1 MLAKAD
7 TATIFNPGEMAE
19 GAPAELQHWGKM
31 AGRWSTTE
39 EGLKPD
45 GLGWQ
50 ASTGAD
56 WDFFWAFDGWGI
68 QDNYTSPPVS
78 EPLEDESS
86 RQRGINLRIYNPLEK
101 KWVLTWLTTASKK
114 PMNLTAAS
122 NDTEIV
128 MLRDDKDPKGNY
140 SRIKFFDITDN
151 TFEWKLE
158 WSADRESWREV
169 YRIHGTRK
177 PK

>member
-1 MLAKAD
+1 L
-7 TATIFNPGEMAE
+7 
-19 GAPAELQHWGKM
+19 
-31 AGRWSTTE
+31 S
-39 EGLKPD
+39 
-45 GLGWQ
+45 
-50 ASTGAD
+50 
-56 WDFFWAFDGWGI
+56 
-68 QDNYTSPPVS
+68 
-78 EPLEDESS
+78 
-86 RQRGINLRIYNPLEK
+86 
-101 KWVLTWLTTASKK
+101 WLTTAAKK